1 MSTEVIDL
9 FNTWIDTLTDDAA
22 SLRDAAMADGTPQD
36 AKRLLVG
43 GLSYLLRKIDIVPDY
58 LTGVGVVDDAVILR
72 TAAKLAVEA
81 GLGSL
86 EDGAASRLSELAQ
99 SLDAMGDYL
108 GDLEDKLVAYVKDLP
123 GETVRGRTADTVLED
138 KGVREQFLRELKDEL
153 SGYEPKHIEDAERAS
168 RELLSF
174 FKAKLNR

>member
-9 FNTWIDTLTDDAA
+9 FNTWIDTLADDAG
-22 SLRDAAMADGTPQD
+22 SLRAAAMADETPQD

-72 TAAKLAVEA
+72 TAAKLAVDA

-86 EDGAASRLSELAQ
+86 EDGAATRLTELAK

-108 GDLEDKLVAYVKDLP
+108 GDLQDKLVAFTEALP
-123 GETVRGRTADTVLED
+123 GETVRGRTADTVLDDESA
-138 KGVREQFLRELKDEL
+138 RQQFLRELKDEL
-153 SGYEPKHIEDAERAS
+153 DGYEPKHIEDAERAA

-174 FKAKLNR
+174 FKAKLNK